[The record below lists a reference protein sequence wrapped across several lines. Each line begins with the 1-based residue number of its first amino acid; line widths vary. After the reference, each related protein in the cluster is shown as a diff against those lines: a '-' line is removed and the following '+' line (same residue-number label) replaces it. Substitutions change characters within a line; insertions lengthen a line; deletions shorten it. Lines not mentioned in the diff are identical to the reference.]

1 MSQPAASL
9 SWTVN
14 NKPVQV
20 SGISGKYYLPQLL
33 LYLSLC
39 FLRTNQILPYR
50 IFLIITVTYVTLHS
64 WHFDNPGELIILS
77 FQESMVHNNKVIQHA
92 GLGLESSMLELR
104 WCQLRG
110 WESSIKTKTLLCNAS
125 GHKKKI
131 SLFELYV
138 SVEILRWWKE
148 CLLIIM
154 GSEIWGLLYFD
165 PFPIP
170 LSILGWLR
178 VFVYISHLPMN
189 KLPDYLLPWPVDSF
203 VISSF

>member
-110 WESSIKTKTLLCNAS
+110 WESSIKTETLLCNAS
-125 GHKKKI
+125 GHQKNI
-131 SLFELYV
+131 IIWV
-138 SVEILRWWKE
+138 VCE
-148 CLLIIM
+148 CWDIKM
-154 GSEIWGLLYFD
+154 MKRMFVDHYGQWD
-165 PFPIP
+165 
-170 LSILGWLR
+170 LR
-178 VFVYISHLPMN
+178 VTLFWSFSHSSLNPGMIESICVHISPPN
-189 KLPDYLLPWPVDSF
+189 E
-203 VISSF
+203 